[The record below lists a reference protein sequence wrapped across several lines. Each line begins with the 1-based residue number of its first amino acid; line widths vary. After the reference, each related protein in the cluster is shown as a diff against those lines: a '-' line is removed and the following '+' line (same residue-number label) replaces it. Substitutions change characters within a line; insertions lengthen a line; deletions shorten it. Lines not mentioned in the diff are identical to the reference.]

1 MINGVNIIWKEQ
13 IDYLGVQINS
23 AKHFVINLQRQRQKF
38 FAALNSIFSKVGL
51 NSSPS
56 VIISLVESYCTPIL
70 LYASECVP
78 LTKSALDTLEKS
90 MLQAYFKIFRTFD
103 KSVALQCMYY
113 MGQLPLEMKISIRK
127 INFLTKLSKSNSLS
141 LIAIFKSDNEIK
153 EILTKF
159 KIDSRSDLRQ
169 QFQSIFKQNLCIV

>member
-1 MINGVNIIWKEQ
+1 M
-13 IDYLGVQINS
+13 
-23 AKHFVINLQRQRQKF
+23 F
-38 FAALNSIFSKVGL
+38 
-51 NSSPS
+51 
-56 VIISLVESYCTPIL
+56 
-70 LYASECVP
+70 ECVP

-141 LIAIFKSDNEIK
+141 LIAISKSDNEIK

-159 KIDSRSDLRQ
+159 KIDSSSNLRQ